1 MNKTQ
6 WDAIQNYIIETCRM
20 QIQFASQT
28 FLNYIQ
34 NNTQNGQYFQELD
47 YDIQKNIITI
57 LNNIRIYDQMFIKLL
72 EILYVDFIPE
82 DILKIIFTNKFKD
95 YSLLKT
101 LLLTIQQPLS
111 FDMYQWLIY
120 LNPKYYKYIIIN
132 IDHPYKKQLKE
143 LYEFLTI

>member
-20 QIQFASQT
+20 KIQFASQT

-95 YSLLKT
+95 YSLLKSF
-101 LLLTIQQPLS
+101 LLTNHQPLS
-111 FDMYQWLIY
+111 LNMYQWILY
-120 LNPKYYKYIIIN
+120 LDPEYFQFILIN

>member
-1 MNKTQ
+1 
-6 WDAIQNYIIETCRM
+6 M

-95 YSLLKT
+95 YSLLKSF
-101 LLLTIQQPLS
+101 LLTNHQPLS
-111 FDMYQWLIY
+111 LNMYQWILY
-120 LNPKYYKYIIIN
+120 LDPEYFQFILIN